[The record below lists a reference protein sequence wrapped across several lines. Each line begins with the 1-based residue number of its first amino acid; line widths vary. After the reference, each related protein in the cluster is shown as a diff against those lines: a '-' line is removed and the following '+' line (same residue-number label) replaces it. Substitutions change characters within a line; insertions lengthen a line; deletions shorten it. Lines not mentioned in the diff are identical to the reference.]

1 MKPKLIGIT
10 GGIGAGKSTVSQIF
24 KHLGFKVY
32 NSDERAKSLISLDTN
47 IKNKLISSFGNEVF
61 INGILDKNFLSE
73 LIFKRK
79 TALEEIN
86 AIVHPE
92 VKKDF
97 LKWVTQ
103 NSLDQ
108 ILFKESALLFETE
121 AFTELD
127 KIIYVS
133 APKKLRIERVLSRDN
148 HRSVQDIENI
158 NSNQINDSEA
168 TNLCDY
174 KLNNDEKELLLPSV
188 ISLLDKIKT
197 C

>member
-121 AFTELD
+121 AFRELD

-158 NSNQINDSEA
+158 ISNQINDSEA

>member
-32 NSDERAKSLISLDTN
+32 NSDERAKSLVSEDSN
-47 IKNKLISSFGNEVF
+47 IKNKLISSFGNKIF
-61 INGILDKNFLSE
+61 IGGVLDKNFLSE

-86 AIVHPE
+86 AIIHPE

-121 AFTELD
+121 AYRELD
-127 KIIYVS
+127 KIIYVC
-133 APKKLRIERVLSRDN
+133 APKKLRIERVISRDN

-158 NSNQINDSEA
+158 ISNQINHSDA
-168 TNLCDY
+168 TNLYDY

-197 C
+197 G